1 MICPVVLITRL
12 VIIIA
17 SIPVTISDE
26 QGDTISIA
34 VSLEIQRIKLNY
46 AGLLSKK
53 VVLNR

>member
-1 MICPVVLITRL
+1 MVCPVVLITCL

-53 VVLNR
+53 VVLNS